1 MRILTLVLLVLVAS
15 GCRYQAEL
23 ETLNSLE
30 LDRIYL
36 EQNANSGLDKEKQE
50 AINRYFSNVKDLA
63 HRFNTDNRF
72 SRNFHRR
79 FFRYFS
85 EDLCSRFVLDFK
97 TWKKVLDSCEVSGF
111 YLCAEEAKH
120 YQDILQLV
128 RPNLTDLEVDSLKE
142 EPECKER
149 LIGLGVFNENV

>member
-1 MRILTLVLLVLVAS
+1 MKISVLIFLALIAS
-15 GCRYQAEL
+15 GCRYQSEL

-36 EQNANSGLDKEKQE
+36 EQNSNSGLDKEKQE
-50 AINRYFSNVKDLA
+50 AINRYFSNVKELA

-79 FFRYFS
+79 FFSSFS
-85 EDLCSRFVLDFK
+85 EDLCSRFVLGSK
-97 TWKKVLDSCEVSGF
+97 AWKKVLDSCEVSGF
-111 YLCAEEAKH
+111 NLCAEEAKH

-128 RPNLTDLEVDSLKE
+128 RPTLTDLEVDSLKK

-149 LIGLGVFNENV
+149 LLKLGVFNENV